1 MTVPELIDRLEEIKG
16 SLDTGKS
23 APRIMNDVAL
33 KAVQVTIEG
42 LMNDLEF
49 EGILDNEG
57 YRQSGRLY

>member
-1 MTVPELIDRLEEIKG
+1 MTVPELIDKLEEIKG

-23 APRIMNDVAL
+23 QPRLLNDVAL
-33 KAVQVTIEG
+33 KAVQVSINE
-42 LMNDLEF
+42 LISDLEF